1 MNARLKRRLLAVT
14 GIIIVVFI
22 VMLAV
27 VTAGTTARSVSVA
40 EVLDGDVAKGE
51 RVEVTG
57 VVTDDSY
64 SMDGTTATFAI
75 IDDDSDSSAAD
86 AADALTVTYDG
97 AISATFGSGITAIC
111 TGILGSDGVL
121 EASELVTKCPSK
133 YENSSDSLTVSELL
147 AYGDDIVS
155 TTVKVTGTVTSD
167 GISDATSDVRFTL
180 ADATG
185 TADTADGSTAAAT
198 LDVAY
203 DGALP
208 DGAAAGSTLVV
219 TGSLSADGTFSAAD
233 VALGE

>member
-14 GIIIVVFI
+14 AVVIVVFI

-40 EVLDGDVAKGE
+40 EVLAGDVTEGE

-57 VVTDDSY
+57 IVTDDSY

-75 IDDDSDSSAAD
+75 TDDDSDSTAAD
-86 AADALTVTYDG
+86 GSTAEALTVTYDG

-111 TGILGSDGVL
+111 TGVLGSDGVL

-133 YENSSDSLTVSELL
+133 YEDSSDSLTIAELL

-155 TTVKVTGTVTSD
+155 TTVKVSGTVTSD
-167 GISDATSDVRFTL
+167 GIAGADEAVRFTL
-180 ADATG
+180 TD
-185 TADTADGSTAAAT
+185 STDDSTESAT

-208 DGAAAGSTLVV
+208 DGAAAGATLVV
-219 TGSLSADGTFSAAD
+219 TGSLSAYGTFEAPD

>member
-14 GIIIVVFI
+14 AVVIVVFI

-40 EVLDGDVAKGE
+40 EVLAGDVTEGE

-57 VVTDDSY
+57 IVTDDSY

-75 IDDDSDSSAAD
+75 TDDDSDENASATGSTS
-86 AADALTVTYDG
+86 ADALTVTYDG
-97 AISATFGSGITAIC
+97 AISATFGAGITAIC
-111 TGILGSDGVL
+111 TGVLGSDGTL

-133 YENSSDSLTVSELL
+133 YEDSSDSLTVTELL

-155 TTVKVTGTVTSD
+155 TTVKVSGTVTSD
-167 GISDATSDVRFTL
+167 GIAGADEAVRFTL
-180 ADATG
+180 TD
-185 TADTADGSTAAAT
+185 STDDSTESAT
-198 LDVAY
+198 LDVSY
-203 DGALP
+203 DGALS
-208 DGAAAGSTLVV
+208 DDVTAGATLVV